1 MQTIL
6 GGIKY
11 FTFKGEDTQVEP
23 YREEFLA

>member
-11 FTFKGEDTQVEP
+11 FTFKGEDTEFEL